1 MVASDQ
7 SVEETLVV
15 ASVLSLAIGARIG
28 SYICDVF
35 GRTRT
40 LSICNCLSVID
51 PLLMAVS
58 PTLMAVSPTLSISII
73 VQVIIGMSKGVATLS
88 ICSGLSMIDPLL
100 MAVSSTLSI
109 SIIGQVM
116 IGMSIRVAALTV
128 PIYVSEVSP
137 SEIKGRMIVLTEFL
151 VMLTRGK

>member
-1 MVASDQ
+1 MAASDQ
-7 SVEETLVV
+7 SVEETLAV
-15 ASVLSLAIGARIG
+15 ASVLSSAIGTRIG

-40 LSICNCLSVID
+40 LSTCNGLSMIGPLLIAVSPTLSISIIGQVMIGMSKGVATLSICTGLSVID

-58 PTLMAVSPTLSISII
+58 PTL
-73 VQVIIGMSKGVATLS
+73 
-88 ICSGLSMIDPLL
+88 
-100 MAVSSTLSI
+100 SI

-116 IGMSIRVAALTV
+116 IGMNIGVAALTV

-137 SEIKGRMIVLTEFL
+137 SEIKGRMIVLTEFS

>member
-1 MVASDQ
+1 MLSDIIVVAAIPAMAASDQ
-7 SVEETLVV
+7 SVEKTLAV
-15 ASVLSLAIGARIG
+15 ASMSSSAIGARIG

-40 LSICNCLSVID
+40 LSTCN
-51 PLLMAVS
+51 
-58 PTLMAVSPTLSISII
+58 
-73 VQVIIGMSKGVATLS
+73 
-88 ICSGLSMIDPLL
+88 GLSMIGPLL
-100 MAVSSTLSI
+100 IAVSPTLSI

-116 IGMSIRVAALTV
+116 IGMNIGVAALTV

-137 SEIKGRMIVLTEFL
+137 SEIKGRMIVLTEFS